1 MTAIC
6 ASARAPL
13 GTPPPAVPSVTS
25 EERRYARNDHAPGV
39 ARQFIRAQ
47 LLEWGLDHLL
57 DDTMLVVSEL
67 VTNAVLYADGDEVAV
82 RAEMSGGVVCV
93 RVRDVGPGLPER
105 RNAAGDDES
114 GRGLVIVTA
123 LALEWG
129 TYRVAGGG
137 KVTWATI
144 DGAPAAGSPA
154 GSPAAGTGA
163 GR

>member
-1 MTAIC
+1 MTATC
-6 ASARAPL
+6 ASTRAPACA
-13 GTPPPAVPSVTS
+13 PPPAVPSVTS
-25 EERRYARNDHAPGV
+25 EERCYARNDHAPGV

-67 VTNAVLYADGDEVAV
+67 VTNAVLYAGGDEVAV
-82 RAEMSGGVVCV
+82 RAEVSGGVVCV
-93 RVRDVGPGLPER
+93 RVWDTSPGLPER

-129 TYRVAGGG
+129 TYRMAGGG

-154 GSPAAGTGA
+154 DGTGA